1 MQGLQKRDP
10 GEVESA
16 TQTMVAG
23 LAAAGDADAAI
34 AMAQAFIASNPDHP
48 DMLNAGCWMLAL
60 AGVGLDQAEAWCD
73 AGLAAQ
79 PLSGAIA
86 DSRGRLRL
94 QQGRHEEA
102 LADFDYA
109 LSRQAVMSP
118 ARYGRGLALISLGR
132 EEEGRADLALAQGQS
147 PSVSRLFRTYSGTR

>member
-1 MQGLQKRDP
+1 
-10 GEVESA
+10 
-16 TQTMVAG
+16 
-23 LAAAGDADAAI
+23 
-34 AMAQAFIASNPDHP
+34 
-48 DMLNAGCWMLAL
+48 MLNSGCWILAV

-73 AGLAAQ
+73 TAMQAQ

-109 LSRQAVMSP
+109 LSRDAILPP
-118 ARYGRGLALISLGR
+118 ARYGRGLALIALGR
-132 EEEGRADLALAQGQS
+132 EDEGRADLALAQRQNPEV
-147 PSVSRLFRTYSGTR
+147 PSQFRAYSGAR